1 MQYLGARFFSN
12 ISSYIFS
19 STGVTPGCRRGGI
32 RPRRTR
38 CDREGGVRA
47 FASVLEKGSTGKSNR
62 EAGIEPSRGKS
73 GKCPP
78 RMIPRGKD
86 ERRRWIRRSRCTK
99 AIGMRSRQRHRGCR
113 CCRRRRHRTTGPTD
127 AIADGRGG
135 GDESGGPSPRGG
147 RGERSPRS
155 LGKTS
160 PRRRRKQS
168 FRSCL
173 KQESRTTSTSSESN
187 GGKPSFDCIS
197 AAPSDDCSGGVPSFS
212 PDDNRLDPR
221 ALLEVD
227 VPRLF
232 SYN

>member
-1 MQYLGARFFSN
+1 MPCSTSEHAFSPIFLRTSSHQLASLLGAVEVGFVLAVRDATGKVACAKGADVT
-12 ISSYIFS
+12 SSRS
-19 STGVTPGCRRGGI
+19 SRIAV
-32 RPRRTR
+32 
-38 CDREGGVRA
+38 
-47 FASVLEKGSTGKSNR
+47 GSTGKSNR

-78 RMIPRGKD
+78 RMIPQEKD

-168 FRSCL
+168 FRS
-173 KQESRTTSTSSESN
+173 
-187 GGKPSFDCIS
+187 
-197 AAPSDDCSGGVPSFS
+197 
-212 PDDNRLDPR
+212 
-221 ALLEVD
+221 
-227 VPRLF
+227 
-232 SYN
+232 

>member
-38 CDREGGVRA
+38 CDREGGVRERRGRHGPRRVGPRE
-47 FASVLEKGSTGKSNR
+47 SSTGKSNR

-78 RMIPRGKD
+78 RMIPQEKD

-168 FRSCL
+168 FRS
-173 KQESRTTSTSSESN
+173 
-187 GGKPSFDCIS
+187 
-197 AAPSDDCSGGVPSFS
+197 
-212 PDDNRLDPR
+212 
-221 ALLEVD
+221 
-227 VPRLF
+227 
-232 SYN
+232 